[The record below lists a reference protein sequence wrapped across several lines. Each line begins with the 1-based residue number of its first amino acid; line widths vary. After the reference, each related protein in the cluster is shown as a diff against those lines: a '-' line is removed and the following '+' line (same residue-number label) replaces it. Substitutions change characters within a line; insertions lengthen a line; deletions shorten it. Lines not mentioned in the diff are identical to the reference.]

1 MGLLAVPIEV
11 TKIRELTAPERED
24 VKTTN
29 HLIERRFKLDNKDI
43 RSKTV
48 SG

>member
-1 MGLLAVPIEV
+1 MGLLIEPKEV
-11 TKIRELTAPERED
+11 TNIRELTNPERED

-29 HLIERRFKLDNKDI
+29 HLLERRFKLDNKDI

-48 SG
+48 CG

>member
-1 MGLLAVPIEV
+1 MGLFLEPKEV
-11 TKIRELTAPERED
+11 TNIRELTNSERED

-29 HLIERRFKLDNKDI
+29 HLLERRFKLDNKDI

-48 SG
+48 TG